1 MSHPYPNSRRGIL
14 AMIIG
19 GALFVLND
27 SLVKLATQAMPTGQ
41 LIVTRGIFAVACIL
55 AIIVAT
61 GEAKRIKGAARPIVL
76 LRAGI
81 EFLITL
87 FYVIAI
93 SQLPISDLTSIMQA
107 TPIIMTIFVAVLRIE
122 IVNWQRWIAVLVGFL
137 GVLLVTKPGG
147 ANFTWFT
154 LSALISATF
163 VAFRD
168 LVTRKITGEI
178 APQIIILTTT
188 VFAMIGGFV
197 IGAGETWVALGPR
210 EYVILASAAIIV
222 SMGNML
228 MVVAYRNAEVTVLS
242 TLRYLVVVWAVITG
256 YFVFGEWPDLIAA
269 LGTVLVVGSGL
280 YTGFQERRRNQ
291 KAKLADAAH
300 A

>member
-1 MSHPYPNSRRGIL
+1 
-14 AMIIG
+14 MIVG
-19 GALFVLND
+19 GALFVIND
-27 SLVKLATQAMPTGQ
+27 SLVKLATQSMPTGQ
-41 LIVTRGIFAVACIL
+41 LIVTRGIFAIAIIL

-61 GEAKRIKGAARPIVL
+61 GETQRIKGAAQPIVL

-122 IVNWQRWIAVLVGFL
+122 IVNWQRWLAVLIGFC

-168 LVTRKITGEI
+168 LVTRKITGNI
-178 APQIIILTTT
+178 APQIVILTTT
-188 VFAMIGGFV
+188 VFAMIGGIF
-197 IGAGETWVALGPR
+197 IGAGETWVALNPR

-269 LGTVLVVGSGL
+269 LGTCLVVGSGL
-280 YTGFQERRRNQ
+280 YTGLQERRRNQ
-291 KAKLADAAH
+291 RAKLAEATH

>member
-1 MSHPYPNSRRGIL
+1 MTHALQDARRGIL
-14 AMIIG
+14 AMILG
-19 GALFVLND
+19 GALFVIND
-27 SLVKLATQAMPTGQ
+27 SFVKLATQTMPTGQ
-41 LIVTRGIFAVACIL
+41 LIVARGIFAIACIL

-61 GEAKRIKGAARPIVL
+61 GETKRIMGAARPIVL

-93 SQLPISDLTSIMQA
+93 AQLPISDLTAIMQA

-122 IVNWQRWIAVLVGFL
+122 IVNWQRWLAVLVGFC
-137 GVLLVTKPGG
+137 GVVLITKPGG

-168 LVTRKITGEI
+168 LVTRKITGTI
-178 APQIIILTTT
+178 APQIVIFTTT
-188 VFAMIGGFV
+188 IFAMIGGLV
-197 IGAGETWVALGPR
+197 IGASETWVALGPR
-210 EYVILASAAIIV
+210 EYVLLASAAIVV

-228 MVVAYRNAEVTVLS
+228 MVIAYRNAAVTVLS
-242 TLRYLVVVWAVITG
+242 TLRYLVVVWAAIMG

-269 LGTVLVVGSGL
+269 LGTCLVVGSGL

-291 KAKLADAAH
+291 RAKLAESAH
-300 A
+300 V

>member
-1 MSHPYPNSRRGIL
+1 MTHDVKDSRRGIL
-14 AMIIG
+14 AMIVG
-19 GALFVLND
+19 GALFVVND

-61 GEAKRIKGAARPIVL
+61 GETKRINGAARPIVL

-107 TPIIMTIFVAVLRIE
+107 TPIIMTIFVAVFRIE
-122 IVNWQRWIAVLVGFL
+122 IVNWQRWLAVLVGFC

-178 APQIIILTTT
+178 SPQIVILTTT
-188 VFAMIGGFV
+188 IFAMIGGFF
-197 IGAGETWVALGPR
+197 IGVGEAWVALGPR

-222 SMGNML
+222 STANML
-228 MVVAYRNAEVTVLS
+228 MVIAYRNAEVTVLS

-269 LGTVLVVGSGL
+269 IGTVLVVGSGL
-280 YTGFQERRRNQ
+280 YTGFQERRRSQ
-291 KAKLADAAH
+291 KAKLIDTTH